1 MRVSYEAYRDIILK
15 TWVDIPDGV
24 TETFIHPSVENDELK
39 TITGRWRDRV
49 WEYQLMK
56 DPYTHKYLK
65 DHGVELIS
73 YRELI
78 KMKGGQLKG

>member
-1 MRVSYEAYRDIILK
+1 
-15 TWVDIPDGV
+15 
-24 TETFIHPSVENDELK
+24 
-39 TITGRWRDRV
+39 
-49 WEYQLMK
+49 MK

-78 KMKGGQLKG
+78 KMKGGKVMG